1 MINFTYMKPQKYWF
15 YLGILL
21 LLMVSATSSVYRLDF
36 RQAMH
41 KNVCKDLK
49 DNVLVYFIFVDTKT
63 TSPWTEFDIH
73 STLDSIQ
80 TALKWLEQ
88 KAEENNV
95 LLHFKTDYYIGD
107 TYSTISKNL
116 PEGSV
121 EATALSPTL
130 RKGIPKLN
138 NWADYIARK
147 AGSSLY
153 IPAKDGIP
161 AIKAPK
167 NKERFVAVLRDQ
179 FQVESVA
186 LLYLVNNYYRTDI
199 SLPVN
204 IFSSEDVEFSIIS
217 YKYPSEIAHNILHL
231 FGAAD
236 LYKTPYRRS
245 GKAIK
250 MAQQEFPDD
259 IMQDPY
265 AKRLDDLEIG
275 EYTRYLI
282 GWNELIDPKYEK
294 LFYDRWVSF

>member
-1 MINFTYMKPQKYWF
+1 MKGTRKSGIF
-15 YLGILL
+15 ILGLL
-21 LLMVSATSSVYRLDF
+21 IWMMSASAVHRLDY
-36 RQAMH
+36 RTAMH
-41 KNVCKDLK
+41 RNVCKDLK
-49 DNVLVYFIFVDTKT
+49 DDVLVYFVFVDTKT
-63 TSPWTEFDIH
+63 TSPWTEFDIN

-88 KAEENNV
+88 KARENNI
-95 LLHFKTDYYIGD
+95 LLTFKTGYYMGD

-138 NWADYIARK
+138 SWADYIARK
-147 AGSSLY
+147 AGASFY
-153 IPAKDGIP
+153 IPEKDGIP
-161 AIKAPK
+161 AIKPPR
-167 NKERFVAVLRDQ
+167 NKERLVALLRDQ

-217 YKYPSEIAHNILHL
+217 YKYTSEFAHNILHL

-245 GKAIK
+245 TRAIQLAAK
-250 MAQQEFPDD
+250 EFPDD

-265 AKRLDDLEIG
+265 ARNLDDLEIG
-275 EYTRYLI
+275 EFTRYLI
-282 GWNELIDPKYEK
+282 GWNDAVDSKYEK
-294 LFYDRWVSF
+294 LFLDRWISY